1 MKILISGKIT
11 GLDFGQVVRKFLQAE
26 RALICAGHDVINPV
40 GISMGL
46 QGGGWHHGDYMHLTL
61 AAVELCDAVY
71 MLQDWEDSPGAIMEH
86 ETAVALGKRIIHE
99 GEGPL

>member
-26 RALICAGHDVINPV
+26 RVLICAGHDVINPV

-46 QGGGWHHGDYMHLTL
+46 KGGGWYHGDYMQLTL
-61 AAVELCDAVY
+61 AAVEICDAVY
-71 MLQDWEDSPGAIMEH
+71 MLDDWQDSPGARMEH
-86 ETAVALGKRIIHE
+86 EAAVALGKRIIYE